1 MALSVSNLCKEYSDF
16 MLDNVSFHLP
26 KGYIMGLVGKNGA
39 GKSTTIKSILNI
51 TDFSGKILIDGKDNR
66 ADEIAVKQSVG
77 VVVDNPFFPVS
88 FTLKQ
93 IDKYVGSFYDNWDS
107 DKYYSLLKKFSLS
120 KDKKVSELSR
130 GMGVKLQLAVALSH
144 NAKLLVLDEPT
155 SGLDPVAR
163 DELMDILMEYIGDSE
178 NSILFSTHISSDLE
192 KIADYITIISN
203 GKIFYSGEKDT
214 LLNKYFIIKGDYR
227 KIPESF
233 RSKLVGIRKYDD
245 SFEAIIDKDNCDK
258 IDKSQFSLENA
269 KIDDILIYTERDS
282 RL

>member
-1 MALSVSNLCKEYSDF
+1 
-16 MLDNVSFHLP
+16 
-26 KGYIMGLVGKNGA
+26 
-39 GKSTTIKSILNI
+39 
-51 TDFSGKILIDGKDNR
+51 
-66 ADEIAVKQSVG
+66 
-77 VVVDNPFFPVS
+77 
-88 FTLKQ
+88 
-93 IDKYVGSFYDNWDS
+93 
-107 DKYYSLLKKFSLS
+107 
-120 KDKKVSELSR
+120 
-130 GMGVKLQLAVALSH
+130 MGVKLQLAVALSH

-163 DELMDILMEYIGDSE
+163 DELMDILMEYIEDSE

-214 LLNKYFIIKGDYR
+214 LLSKYFIIKGDYR

-233 RSKLVGIRKYDD
+233 RNKLVGIRKYDD
-245 SFEAIIDKDNCDK
+245 SFEAVIDKDNCDK
-258 IDKSQFSLENA
+258 IGKSQFSLENA